1 MNLDLKHLIRIQ
13 SIDLAVQDIQSSVE
27 KFPVISKALDIKL
40 SDAQAALTAAQEKSK
55 NNVATRKKL
64 EGEVGVFESKI
75 SKYRE
80 QMLSVKSNEEYRLL
94 QKEIEHA
101 QKEIRGVEDRIL
113 TLMMEAESSQADIK
127 AAEARLKEDQQR
139 VNQERKEL
147 ESSHAKEISA
157 LESYLRER
165 KEIATQI
172 SDELLPRYERVRK
185 FRGGIG
191 ISAAKDEVCVVCQ
204 VRIRPQVFQNIRKN
218 DQIIACDACQRILY
232 DPENMDHPFEVV

>member
-13 SIDLAVQDIQSSVE
+13 SIDLAVQEIQASVE
-27 KFPVISKALDIKL
+27 KFPGISKALDTKIA
-40 SDAQAALTAAQEKSK
+40 DAQAALTTAQEKSK
-55 NNVATRKKL
+55 NNLASRKKL
-64 EGEVGVFESKI
+64 EGEVGVLESKI

-101 QKEIRGVEDRIL
+101 QNEIRGIEDKIL
-113 TLMMEAESSQADIK
+113 VLMMDAETSQADIK
-127 AAEARLKEDQQR
+127 AAEARVKEDQQR

-147 ESSHAKEISA
+147 ESGHQKEISA
-157 LESYLRER
+157 LESYLKER
-165 KEIATQI
+165 TELAALI
-172 SDELLPRYERVRK
+172 SDDLLPRYERVRK

-191 ISAAKDEVCVVCQ
+191 LSQAKDYVCVVCQ
-204 VRIRPQVFQNIRKN
+204 VRIRPQIFQEIRKN
-218 DQIIACDACQRILY
+218 DRIIACDACQRILY